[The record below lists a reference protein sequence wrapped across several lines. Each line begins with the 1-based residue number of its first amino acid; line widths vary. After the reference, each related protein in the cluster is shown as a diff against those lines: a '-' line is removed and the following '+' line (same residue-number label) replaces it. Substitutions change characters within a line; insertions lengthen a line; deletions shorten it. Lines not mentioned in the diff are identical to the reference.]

1 MKGEGLRPIGIL
13 EHWNNGM
20 MISQR
25 AKRFSSSSFPPR
37 IKHGVNSSGNPEFK
51 MVPCFRGDRFT
62 PAKAGTGVTGFR
74 TFYES
79 INDGFTNIPS
89 FQHSIL
95 TMHLCCLPRASEKSH
110 LGLNRLF
117 DRLPARA
124 QNLSRVELFGFVGQ
138 NLPDRA
144 DKAKSQVSINV
155 DFGNTQ

>member
-1 MKGEGLRPIGIL
+1 ML
-13 EHWNNGM
+13 
-20 MISQR
+20 
-25 AKRFSSSSFPPR
+25 
-37 IKHGVNSSGNPEFK
+37 
-51 MVPCFRGDRFT
+51 
-62 PAKAGTGVTGFR
+62 
-74 TFYES
+74 TFYETI

-95 TMHLCCLPRASEKSH
+95 PITLGSLPRASKKLH

-155 DFGNTQ
+155 DFGNT